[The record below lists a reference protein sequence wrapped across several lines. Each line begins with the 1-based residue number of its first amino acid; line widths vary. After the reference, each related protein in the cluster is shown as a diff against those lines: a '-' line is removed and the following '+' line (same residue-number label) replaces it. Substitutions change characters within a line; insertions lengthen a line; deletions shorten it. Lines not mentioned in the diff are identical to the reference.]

1 MSVGAWAA
9 LGLGLDVARAV
20 LALAPDDR
28 VVRNCDSG
36 RRLKAMRKVAASSCS
51 ETSRTVKSR

>member
-36 RRLKAMRKVAASSCS
+36 RRLKAVRKVADSSCL
-51 ETSRTVKSR
+51 ETSRTV